1 MNYRFSIL
9 VSMVLGLTILAPGQI
24 YGQYQPL
31 GGKIEGD
38 PSCASPND
46 GTGQVICAAK
56 GTDNAL
62 YGIRFNPATN
72 FTTGYQGL
80 GGIIEGDPSCASSN
94 DSAGAAICGQKG
106 TDNALYGIAFRP

>member
-1 MNYRFSIL
+1 MKHRFSTLMSI
-9 VSMVLGLTILAPGQI
+9 VLGLTILAPGRI

-31 GGKIEGD
+31 GGIIVGD

-56 GTDNAL
+56 GTDSAL

-72 FTTGYQGL
+72 FTTGFQGL
-80 GGIIEGDPSCASSN
+80 GGIIVDNPSCASPN
-94 DSAGAAICGQKG
+94 DSAGAVICGQKG
-106 TDNALYGIAFRP
+106 TDNA